1 MSAPL
6 GPEWPVQNEI
16 SDELDIEKLLF
27 KTLVFVRSYHGNA
40 YATKSHTNE
49 EIQKMS
55 LASGILFM
63 IWCSIVFFAIGG
75 WVVMTITRQDKT
87 IYHDWDDEI
96 DEFDLSLIHI

>member
-1 MSAPL
+1 
-6 GPEWPVQNEI
+6 
-16 SDELDIEKLLF
+16 
-27 KTLVFVRSYHGNA
+27 
-40 YATKSHTNE
+40 
-49 EIQKMS
+49 MS

-96 DEFDLSLIHI
+96 DEFDDEEDTVTIETEDGDEVTANQDDMFLDDEDDE